1 MKGKDTSII
10 TVIILIATTLVP
22 ANPIPWPPPAS
33 MPLENMHIVIQP
45 CGDGLHATF
54 TGDFTFDYIPMDV
67 FLMLFPVPPDA
78 NNIRVWQDNVD
89 LSWTWSGQM
98 YPTILPE
105 MPTIP
110 MIEWFG
116 PFPTGGAVFR
126 VDYEH
131 DLIKRPEEFIF
142 FYAVGTGKYF
152 PTYEKTTTAYFDI
165 LLPEGFT
172 VSGVWLDKIP
182 HEYKVIGSHLFITV
196 QSYFGPIEND
206 LIVSLVPASGKV
218 NLTDFAVF
226 ASRWLNAGCGWP
238 DWCDGADLNR
248 NGVVNPN
255 DLRQLAD
262 GWLKCKEGE
271 SDKPGLSNY
280 YAPDNNSV
288 EPNAPGYTLPLDI
301 NDVWNYAQMNDWLPM
316 SSIAP
321 IIEQHGFAIVENF
334 TFPRAIVW
342 PPSDIREGFTTF
354 YEHLR
359 RMYMYL
365 FITSD
370 TLLHIYHV
378 QFDETLKE
386 VEENEFVPDIND
398 LTKALLNLAID
409 QYNCLTGDLQEA
421 AKRNVAYLAVANK
434 LIDPNATVP
443 SYVAT
448 MVTSELAKIN
458 AHEGFFPS
466 DIFIYDEDYSQYVPR
481 GHYTRSEQLKRYFK
495 TMMWYGRMA
504 MLLKGSNNC
513 GQYEYNEALISV
525 YDAKIQTLQ
534 AVLLATSID
543 QVNISGRTGREIWNR
558 MYAIT
563 SFYVGLADDLTP
575 YEYLG
580 AVSKVFG
587 SNFTPTDL
595 EDEDS
600 FFALKAELA
609 LLRSPKIYGGTGNIW
624 LYPPYTADELDRVLD
639 KTKGMRF
646 MGQRFIPDSYMFQQL
661 VFPEVT
667 YYTGDWNPTPF
678 TLAQT
683 GDGSVTRGY
692 PRGLDVMAI
701 LGSSVAEEIL
711 VEEGDTD
718 YVNYWS
724 QLNELKDKFNA
735 FDVNDWN
742 RNLYWSWLYSLRS
755 LLGGF
760 REGYP
765 NFVRTDAWE
774 KKELNAALASWTEL
788 RHDTILYAKQSYTPP
803 GLGGGIPPVPNATGY
818 VEPVPGFYRRLLALT
833 NMTQQGL
840 NALNALSPQSEARL
854 INFKNILNRLAQIA
868 DKELMNQELSS
879 SDFEYIG
886 NFAKTLE
893 EAITG
898 VSKTGIRTLLVADVH
913 THCFEQKVVE
923 EGVGYV
929 DLIIVA
935 CQLPNGSIILTAGP
949 VLSYYEFKWPMDNR
963 LTDEAWEDL
972 LNSANP
978 SKPTLIQLTPL
989 PGRASNPNPANG
1001 ASNVN
1006 INVVLSWTPGVGATS
1021 HDVYF
1026 GTQSPG
1032 TFQRNQTETTFTP
1045 GTLLQD
1051 RTYYWRID
1059 EVNTD
1064 GKTIGTVWSFKTGGK
1079 TLCFPGDT
1087 LVWLDGTPVKISE
1100 VMPGQKVTAAGTIG
1114 KVQSLCEVESV
1125 QEHIGTFECYDIVF
1139 ENGNCISVADNH
1151 YFLLDSDSWGS
1162 VQELTPG
1169 LKLQSLNGPI
1179 AIKSVVKRAMPF
1191 VGKVYNLKVKDGD
1204 CYLVG
1209 KNGIIVRDY

>member
-1 MKGKDTSII
+1 MKGKDIAII
-10 TVIILIATTLVP
+10 TVIILIATTLAP
-22 ANPIPWPPPAS
+22 ANPIPVPPPAC
-33 MPLENMHIVIQP
+33 MPLEDMHIVIQP
-45 CGDGLHATF
+45 RGDELHAVFTSNFTF
-54 TGDFTFDYIPMDV
+54 THIPKDV
-67 FLMLFPVPPDA
+67 NSMLFPLPPDA
-78 NNIRVWQDNVD
+78 NNIRVWQDNVE
-89 LSWTWSGQM
+89 LPWTRSGQM

-110 MIEWFG
+110 MIEWLG
-116 PFPTGGAVFR
+116 PFPETGAIFR

-131 DLIKRPEEFIF
+131 DLIKRPQEFIF

-165 LLPEGFT
+165 ILPEGFT
-172 VSGVWLDKIP
+172 VSGVWLDTIP
-182 HEYKVIGSHLFITV
+182 HEYKVIGSHLFVTV

-206 LIVSLVPASGKV
+206 LIVSLVPNSKMA

-226 ASRWLNAGCGWP
+226 ASRWLDLGCGWP
-238 DWCDGADLNR
+238 DWCNGTDLNR
-248 NGVVNPN
+248 NEVVDIN
-255 DLRQLAD
+255 DLNQLAD
-262 GWLKCKEGE
+262 SWLKCKECE
-271 SDKPGLSNY
+271 SDKPRLSNY

-301 NDVWNYAQMNDWLPM
+301 NNVWNYAQMNDWLPM

-321 IIEQHGFAIVENF
+321 IIEQHGFAIVEDF
-334 TFPRAIVW
+334 TFPFAGVF
-342 PPSDIREGFTTF
+342 PPADIREGFTTF

-386 VEENEFVPDIND
+386 VEENEFIPDIND
-398 LTKALLNLAID
+398 LTKVLLNLAID
-409 QYNCLTGDLQEA
+409 QYHCLTGDLQEA

-448 MVTSELAKIN
+448 MVASELAKIETH
-458 AHEGFFPS
+458 AGFAPS
-466 DIFIYDEDYSQYVPR
+466 DIFIYNEDYSQYVPR
-481 GHYTRSEQLKRYFK
+481 GHYTRSGQLKRYFK

-504 MLLKGSNNC
+504 FLLKGAVNW
-513 GQYEYNEALISV
+513 GPPLYEAFVSI
-525 YDAKIQTLQ
+525 YDAKIQTMQ
-534 AVLLATSID
+534 AALLANSIENVKAG
-543 QVNISGRTGREIWNR
+543 QRPGREIWDR

-563 SFYVGLADDLTP
+563 SFYVGLADDLTL

-580 AVSKVFG
+580 AISKVFG
-587 SNFTPTDL
+587 SRFTPTDL
-595 EDEDS
+595 EDEDRFS
-600 FFALKAELA
+600 ALKAELA
-609 LLRSPKIYGGTGNIW
+609 LLRSPEIYGGTGNVW
-624 LYPPYTADELDRVLD
+624 LWPPYTADELDQLLD

-646 MGQRFIPDSYMFQQL
+646 MGQRFIPDSYIFQQL

-667 YYTGDWNPTPF
+667 YYTGDWNPIPF
-678 TLAQT
+678 TLALT

-701 LGSSVAEEIL
+701 LGSGVAEQIL

-760 REGYP
+760 EEGYP
-765 NFVRTDAWE
+765 NFMRMQAWE

-803 GLGGGIPPVPNATGY
+803 TIGGGIPPAPNATGY
-818 VEPVPGFYRRLLALT
+818 VEPVPAFYRRLLALT

-840 NALNALSPQSEARL
+840 NALHALSPQAENRL

-913 THCFEQKVVE
+913 THGFEQKVVE

-935 CQLPNGSIILTAGP
+935 CQLPNGSIILAAGP

-963 LTDEAWEDL
+963 LTDESWEYL

-978 SKPTLIQLTPL
+978 SKPTWIHLSPL
-989 PGRASNPNPANG
+989 PCRASNPYPSNG
-1001 ASNVN
+1001 ATNVN
-1006 INVVLSWTPGVGATS
+1006 INVVLSWTAGSGATS

-1026 GTQSPG
+1026 GTQKPG
-1032 TFQRNQTETTFTP
+1032 VFQGNQTETTFNP
-1045 GTLLQD
+1045 GTLTQA

-1059 EVNTD
+1059 EVNSD
-1064 GKTIGTVWSFKTGGK
+1064 GKNTGTVWNFRTGGK
-1079 TLCFPGDT
+1079 VLCFPGDT
-1087 LVWLDGTPVKISE
+1087 LVWLDGAPVRISE
-1100 VMPGQKVTAAGTIG
+1100 VMPGQKVNAAGTLGI
-1114 KVQSLCEVESV
+1114 VQSLREVESV

-1139 ENGNCISVADNH
+1139 ENGNGISVADNH
-1151 YFLLDSDSWGS
+1151 YFLLDSGSWGS
-1162 VQELTPG
+1162 VKELAPG

-1179 AIKSVVKRAMPF
+1179 AIKSVVKRAMPL
-1191 VGKVYNLKVKDGD
+1191 VGKVCNLKIKDGD
-1204 CYLVG
+1204 RYLVG
-1209 KNGIIVRDY
+1209 QNGIIVRDY

>member
-1 MKGKDTSII
+1 
-10 TVIILIATTLVP
+10 
-22 ANPIPWPPPAS
+22 
-33 MPLENMHIVIQP
+33 
-45 CGDGLHATF
+45 
-54 TGDFTFDYIPMDV
+54 
-67 FLMLFPVPPDA
+67 MLFPVPPDA
-78 NNIRVWQDNVD
+78 NNICVWQDD
-89 LSWTWSGQM
+89 IELPWTWSGQM

-105 MPTIP
+105 ISTIP

-116 PFPTGGAVFR
+116 PFPSSAVFR

-142 FYAVGTGKYF
+142 FYAAGTGKYF

-206 LIVSLVPASGKV
+206 LIVSLVPTSRKTDLA
-218 NLTDFAVF
+218 DFAVF
-226 ASRWLNAGCGWP
+226 ASRWLDAGCGWP
-238 DWCDGADLNR
+238 DWCDGADLSR
-248 NGVVNPN
+248 NGVVDIN
-255 DLRQLAD
+255 DLRRLANS
-262 GWLKCKEGE
+262 WLKCKEDEFG
-271 SDKPGLSNY
+271 KPGLSNY
-280 YAPDNNSV
+280 YVPDNNSV

-334 TFPRAIVW
+334 TFPYVGVF
-342 PPSDIREGFTTF
+342 PPADIREGFTTF

-386 VEENEFVPDIND
+386 VEENEFIPDIND

-409 QYNCLTGDLQEA
+409 QYNCLTGDLQET

-448 MVTSELAKIN
+448 MVASELAKIE
-458 AHEGFFPS
+458 AHAGFAPS

-481 GHYTRSEQLKRYFK
+481 GHYTRSEKLKRYFK

-504 MLLKGSNNC
+504 FLLKGAVNW
-513 GQYEYNEALISV
+513 GPPLYEALVSI
-525 YDAKIQTLQ
+525 YDAKIQTMQ
-534 AVLLATSID
+534 AVLLANSIEKVKVG
-543 QVNISGRTGREIWNR
+543 QRTGREIWDR

-580 AVSKVFG
+580 AISKVFG

-609 LLRSPKIYGGTGNIW
+609 LLRSPEIYGGTGNVW
-624 LYPPYTADELDRVLD
+624 LWPPYTADELDQLLD

-661 VFPEVT
+661 VFPEV
-667 YYTGDWNPTPF
+667 GCPFSGCWMLPDPIPF

-701 LGSSVAEEIL
+701 LGSGVAEEIL
-711 VEEGDTD
+711 VEEGDTN

-760 REGYP
+760 KEGYP

-803 GLGGGIPPVPNATGY
+803 GKGGIPPVPNATGY
-818 VEPVPGFYRRLLALT
+818 VEPVPEFYRRLLTLT

-840 NALNALSPQSEARL
+840 NALNALSPQAEVRL
-854 INFKNILNRLAQIA
+854 INFKNILSRLAQIA
-868 DKELMNQELSS
+868 DKELMNQELPS
-879 SDFEYIG
+879 SDYEYIG

-893 EAITG
+893 QAITG

-949 VLSYYEFKWPMDNR
+949 VMSHYEFKWPMNDR

-972 LNSANP
+972 LNSAN
-978 SKPTLIQLTPL
+978 KPNRPTWIQPLI
-989 PGRASNPNPANG
+989 
-1001 ASNVN
+1001 
-1006 INVVLSWTPGVGATS
+1006 
-1021 HDVYF
+1021 H
-1026 GTQSPG
+1026 
-1032 TFQRNQTETTFTP
+1032 
-1045 GTLLQD
+1045 
-1051 RTYYWRID
+1051 
-1059 EVNTD
+1059 
-1064 GKTIGTVWSFKTGGK
+1064 
-1079 TLCFPGDT
+1079 
-1087 LVWLDGTPVKISE
+1087 
-1100 VMPGQKVTAAGTIG
+1100 
-1114 KVQSLCEVESV
+1114 
-1125 QEHIGTFECYDIVF
+1125 
-1139 ENGNCISVADNH
+1139 
-1151 YFLLDSDSWGS
+1151 
-1162 VQELTPG
+1162 
-1169 LKLQSLNGPI
+1169 
-1179 AIKSVVKRAMPF
+1179 
-1191 VGKVYNLKVKDGD
+1191 
-1204 CYLVG
+1204 
-1209 KNGIIVRDY
+1209 